1 MQREAG
7 VDQCDEPPPP
17 PSSSAAEQVRKTV
30 VPADYTVSCRATN
43 PALVIHPVPCTDLL
57 TNGKMPVTHFPVAFL
72 PVSFPA
78 SAAAHFNTPKKPT
91 THKTKKRSHLN
102 SQTDDVLVQCFLTTQ
117 THAVLHVR
125 GRVSI
130 QGGFIIT

>member
-7 VDQCDEPPPP
+7 VDRCDEPPPP
-17 PSSSAAEQVRKTV
+17 SAEQVRKTV
-30 VPADYTVSCRATN
+30 AAADYTVSCRATN

-57 TNGKMPVTHFPVAFL
+57 TNGKMPMTHFPVAFL

-91 THKTKKRSHLN
+91 THKTKKGHS
-102 SQTDDVLVQCFLTTQ
+102 LTARLTMSSCS
-117 THAVLHVR
+117 A
-125 GRVSI
+125 
-130 QGGFIIT
+130 F

>member
-7 VDQCDEPPPP
+7 VDRCDEPPPP

-30 VPADYTVSCRATN
+30 AAADYMVSCRATN

-57 TNGKMPVTHFPVAFL
+57 TNGKMPMTHFPVAFL

-78 SAAAHFNTPKKPT
+78 SAAAHFNTPKKHNDT
-91 THKTKKRSHLN
+91 QKKGHS
-102 SQTDDVLVQCFLTTQ
+102 LTARLTMSSCS
-117 THAVLHVR
+117 A
-125 GRVSI
+125 
-130 QGGFIIT
+130 F